1 MKRKL
6 VIALLFLGF
15 VFNLEAQSVL
25 DGVYT
30 KSKNNESR
38 DFIPY
43 VQLREADIMWAKR
56 VWRIVDMKEKMNQV
70 FYYPINPDQGRKNFM
85 TVILEGIQET
95 GNITA
100 YDPSNDMFEEPMTVE
115 QLYKEHMSRTQVIQV
130 WDEETMSMKQEEVQ
144 DTISARDITRFKI
157 KEEVFFDKQRSV
169 LETRILGICPLVEV
183 YKEGEFLGYQE
194 LFWIYFPEARTVF
207 AKSEVYNRQ
216 NDVHRLTYD
225 DIFWKRMF
233 SSTITKETNV
243 YNRSLQQYLSPLD
256 AVLEAERIEEQIFNF
271 EHDLWSF

>member
-100 YDPSNDMFEEPMTVE
+100 YDPNNDMFEEPMTVE

>member
-85 TVILEGIQET
+85 TIILEGIQET

-130 WDEETMSMKQEEVQ
+130 WDEETMTMKPEEVL